1 MRRNISDTNIPMN
14 IKDDGKIIKKYSSR
28 KLKTIPTELQ
38 KYNEYLTKSKPI
50 LDEANYVA
58 SRRKD
63 KKMKKKEED
72 FEFIED
78 LKDKRRQKQ
87 ASAAEKR
94 RDMTPLI
101 LTDLEL
107 TNPKTDL
114 FSTLEGIFPTASQT
128 DIEATKKLQG
138 AIRAKLAR
146 DENASSAKQEIE
158 NEAISKIQAGIRG
171 KIARE
176 GKRRNEID
184 KAFEEARKEV
194 EKEQA
199 IKTLQGAIRR
209 REIEPLYQLGKE
221 VAKQT
226 KEEEAASKIE
236 KAILGK
242 VKRERAKKI
251 QKGLE
256 EQIAKN
262 EVNKYGGEILPE
274 SRLIK
279 ALKKKQEKNEFF
291 EIGRGEPELV
301 KRGRPVGSKNK
312 K

>member
-1 MRRNISDTNIPMN
+1 MGRNISDTNIPMN
-14 IKDDGKIIKKYSSR
+14 IKDDGKIIRKYSR

-128 DIEATKKLQG
+128 DIEATKKIQG
-138 AIRAKLAR
+138 AIRGKLTR
-146 DENASSAKQEIE
+146 EEKKQEIE
-158 NEAISKIQAGIRG
+158 NEAVSKIQGAIRG

-279 ALKKKQEKNEFF
+279 ALKKKQEKNDFF
-291 EIGRGEPELV
+291 EITRGAPELV